1 MRSKLH
7 CKQIGPKPK
16 TDILLANVRD
26 GPGIIFSLLGN
37 YLGPLKYRFPMFI
50 FILNSR
56 SNSLLLAIMFW
67 GSLFMN
73 YRHPGPRRV
82 WKGGLASSPWHLIT
96 GIRGDPRG
104 SCERRL
110 FVDRRSTLDTFARNW
125 TSNFDTKHVFHEMGI
140 FRRNKKP
147 PEATLGSRIVV
158 ILKKTANFGADRGR
172 GGSPRAHTRAKR
184 SYTFKEA
191 F

>member
-1 MRSKLH
+1 M
-7 CKQIGPKPK
+7 
-16 TDILLANVRD
+16 
-26 GPGIIFSLLGN
+26 
-37 YLGPLKYRFPMFI
+37 
-50 FILNSR
+50 NSR
-56 SNSLLLAIMFW
+56 
-67 GSLFMN
+67 
-73 YRHPGPRRV
+73 HPDPRRV
-82 WKGGLASSPWHLIT
+82 WKGGLEQHFEVHFR
-96 GIRGDPRG
+96 GIAGICRDCRDPRE
-104 SCERRL
+104 SSRRRL

-140 FRRNKKP
+140 FRRKKNRRRQRWAVAEGFLRKKT